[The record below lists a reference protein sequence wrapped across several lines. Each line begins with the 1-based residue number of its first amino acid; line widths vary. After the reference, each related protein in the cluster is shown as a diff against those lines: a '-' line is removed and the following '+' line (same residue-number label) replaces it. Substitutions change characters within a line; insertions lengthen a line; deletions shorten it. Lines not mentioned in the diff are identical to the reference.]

1 MTFIQ
6 FLALFLI
13 VGTLVL
19 VVAYGFAQSRKVK
32 LEADKK
38 NLSRYFITLVITFMA
53 GGIIR
58 IIQQINGF
66 EWLDGF
72 VTILGG
78 LFVLLWS
85 VPLFWGINQNKIRG
99 LKRLLSFMLGLFIAL
114 VGLGIIYLGIV
125 QVNPIFP

>member
-19 VVAYGFAQSRKVK
+19 VVAYGLAQSRKVK

-72 VTILGG
+72 VYFGELT
-78 LFVLLWS
+78 
-85 VPLFWGINQNKIRG
+85 KTR
-99 LKRLLSFMLGLFIAL
+99 
-114 VGLGIIYLGIV
+114 
-125 QVNPIFP
+125 

>member
-19 VVAYGFAQSRKVK
+19 VVAYGLAQSRKVK

>member
-19 VVAYGFAQSRKVK
+19 VVAYGLAQSRKVK

-125 QVNPIFP
+125 QVNPIFH

>member
-125 QVNPIFP
+125 QVNPIFH